1 MPADFRIYLQ
11 EGAVMP
17 WPEKR
22 GNKWRVRWDTGRVH
36 PDTGKKIYDSKSGFD
51 DETTAYE
58 YGLDRESDV
67 RNDRYISRRDGA
79 VLMKEYA
86 EDWLNGID
94 VGHLRER
101 ACRSMARLYIVPR
114 WGETAVG
121 DIKPSAYR
129 GWKKELLA
137 RPNVGADY
145 GREILGLFAMMMDDA
160 VEDEL
165 RKASPVSHKR
175 RRGKYTKKVKEKK
188 RHMDIA
194 DVHQLAL
201 NALTY
206 WGFPGYVFVLTM
218 ACTGMRP
225 GELYA
230 LRREYAY
237 PNWPAADP
245 DDERREESVERY
257 TGVKP
262 MPAVRVQYQH
272 QWKDSVLTLLPPKY
286 DSHRTLVVP
295 QFLAELLEMLLGS
308 HESEWVFPSINGGPL
323 AKANFSFHYWR
334 AIADGRDPSTPRSE
348 GGGRGGTW
356 RPLPGWP
363 AVKPYAG
370 KRLYLLRHGAKE
382 WLDEDGHSRV
392 AVESRMGH
400 ELAGVEGTYSNVTPA
415 MERAIMESLQARW
428 QGFVLT
434 LEPGWE
440 PVSPKPLPVDLP
452 GWMKRQ
458 VSVAQELIP

>member
-1 MPADFRIYLQ
+1 
-11 EGAVMP
+11 MP

-22 GNKWRVRWDTGRVH
+22 GRKWRVRWDSGRVH
-36 PDTGKKIYDSKSGFD
+36 PDTGKKIYDSQSGF
-51 DETTAYE
+51 ETEREAYDF
-58 YGLDRESDV
+58 GLDRESDV

-79 VLMKEYA
+79 VLMKDYA
-86 EDWLNGID
+86 KDWLDGID
-94 VGHLRER
+94 VGHLREK
-101 ACRSMARLYIVPR
+101 ACRSMTRLYIVPR
-114 WGETAVG
+114 WGETPVG

-137 RPNVGADY
+137 RPNVGPEY

-165 RKASPVSHKR
+165 RKVSPVSHKR

-188 RHMDIA
+188 RYMDIA
-194 DVHQLAL
+194 DVHQLAS

-206 WGFPGYVFVLTM
+206 WGLPGYVFVLTM

-225 GELYA
+225 AELYA
-230 LRREYAY
+230 LRREFTHPA
-237 PNWPAADP
+237 WPASDP
-245 DDERREESVERY
+245 DEEQREESIERY
-257 TGVKP
+257 AGDKP
-262 MPAVRVQYQH
+262 MPAVRVQHQH

-286 DSHRTLVVP
+286 DSYRTLVVP
-295 QFLAELLEMLLGS
+295 RFLAELLEMLMGS

-323 AKANFSFHYWR
+323 AKANFTYHYWR
-334 AIADGRDPSTPRSE
+334 AIADGREATVVRGR
-348 GGGRGGTW
+348 GGGRGGSR

-363 AVKPYAG
+363 AVKAYAG
-370 KRLYLLRHGAKE
+370 KRLYLLRHGHKE
-382 WLDEDGHSRV
+382 WIDEDGHSRV

-400 ELAGVEGTYSNVTPA
+400 EIAGVEGTYSNVTPT

-428 QGFVLT
+428 EAFVLSQ
-434 LEPGWE
+434 GASWE
-440 PVSPKPLPVDLP
+440 PISPKPLPVDLV

-458 VSVAQELIP
+458 VAELQKPDSPTGS